1 MDANVKPRLMGLDV
15 SRRRLGIAVSDSLW
29 LAAQPRAVLQ
39 RTSRRADFDR
49 LCRFVRKEGI
59 ERIVCGLP
67 VWQGRADHRQAQY
80 VREWALR
87 FVQAQRI
94 LLPQARPVIFWDEQY
109 TSAAARYAQR
119 TQAGLEGLED
129 AVAAALVLEAYMRG
143 QDDAAGPALGRIEA

>member
-1 MDANVKPRLMGLDV
+1 MDAHVKPRLMGLDV
-15 SRRRLGIAVSDSLW
+15 SRRRIGIAVSDSLW
-29 LAAQPRAVLQ
+29 LAAQPRTVLQ

-49 LCRFVRKEGI
+49 LCRFVRQESI

-94 LLPQARPVIFWDEQY
+94 LLPQPRPVIFWDEQY

-143 QDDAAGPALGRIEA
+143 QDDAAGPALGRIDA

>member
-1 MDANVKPRLMGLDV
+1 MDANVKARLMGLDV
-15 SRRRLGIAVSDSLW
+15 SRRRIGIAVSDSLW

-39 RTSRRADFDR
+39 RTSRRADFAR
-49 LCRFVRKEGI
+49 LCRFIGAESI

-67 VWQGRADHRQAQY
+67 VWEGRTDHRQAQY

-87 FVQAQRI
+87 FVQAQRV
-94 LLPQARPVIFWDEQY
+94 LLPHARPVLFWDEQY
-109 TSAAARYAQR
+109 TSAAARYAQQ

-143 QDDAAGPALGRIEA
+143 PDDADSPALGRIDP